1 MFMTSHTQ
9 NVNILTSDLF
19 QQFAGSVALEE
30 AGLNKALTG
39 AHQVVGEEAGVDA
52 VLAPPTDAVGHPD
65 HVGVP
70 SHLRQGGILSQWFR
84 GILSFPRTPLVNVAC
99 DKVGVVPDLP
109 LEDVVDVVPIVP
121 WLREPTH
128 CCHCKHCSEDSG

>member
-19 QQFAGSVALEE
+19 QQFARSVALEE
-30 AGLNKALTG
+30 AGLNKALTR

-52 VLAPPTDAVGHPD
+52 ILAPPADAVGHPD
-65 HVGVP
+65 HIGVP

-84 GILSFPRTPLVNVAC
+84 GLLSFPRAPFVNMAC
-99 DKVGVVPDLP
+99 NKVGVVPYLT

-128 CCHCKHCSEDSG
+128 CCDCKHCSEDSG